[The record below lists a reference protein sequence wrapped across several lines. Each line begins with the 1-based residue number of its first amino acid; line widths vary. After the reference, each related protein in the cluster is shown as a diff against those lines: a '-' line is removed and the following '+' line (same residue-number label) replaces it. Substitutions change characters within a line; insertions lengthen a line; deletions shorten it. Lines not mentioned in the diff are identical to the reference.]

1 MKGGKLM
8 GRNSNTVS
16 MQRQLKRQGYEF
28 VRQNGSHKIYMQ
40 PETGKKIV
48 INLKLNKMVMRRLQ
62 KEM

>member
-1 MKGGKLM
+1 M